1 MRMAL
6 VHKSKTS
13 ILSKMCQFRKDI
25 DVKDK
30 WNISELLL
38 ILKVKVEV
46 ESLNMH
52 KNTMEA

>member
-1 MRMAL
+1 
-6 VHKSKTS
+6 
-13 ILSKMCQFRKDI
+13 MCQFRKDI

-52 KNTMEA
+52 KNTIEA